1 MNRRHILQSILGGS
15 VCVARLFTHLSE
27 EDTGSSQTFI
37 IDDTQKR
44 STLEFVLGPADQ
56 AYLLLPFNK
65 TVKLHYVV
73 QSKNNTSI
81 SISTIKYGGEVSDET
96 AYTVYPE
103 LSQQQIDSAA
113 GNHIIPA
120 GAGEYMLRFENE
132 SASGLAPVLD
142 GGSTAKVRYDFQ
154 ITAV

>member
-1 MNRRHILQSILGGS
+1 MLQSILGGS

-27 EDTGSSQTFI
+27 EDNGSSQTFVA
-37 IDDTQKR
+37 DDTQKH
-44 STLEFVLGPADQ
+44 STLEFALGPEDQ
-56 AYLLLPFNK
+56 AYLLLPFNEA
-65 TVKLHYVV
+65 VQLRYVV
-73 QSKNNTSI
+73 QSKDNTRI

-113 GNHIIPA
+113 GTHTIPA
-120 GAGEYMLRFENE
+120 GTGEYMLRFENE
-132 SASGLAPVLD
+132 SVSGPVPVLQD
-142 GGSTAKVRYDFQ
+142 GSTAEVRYDFQ